1 MIESTDGL
9 YMNRALTLR
18 AVMKA
23 ALALAVGSACVS
35 ACGFKGPLVMPPTSV
50 SNQPQVE
57 QVKISGSSVIAP
69 VDESGMGVKK

>member
-1 MIESTDGL
+1 
-9 YMNRALTLR
+9 MNRTLNLR

-23 ALALAVGSACVS
+23 TMALGMASVCVS

-50 SNQPQVE
+50 AAQPPVE
-57 QVKISGSSVIAP
+57 QVKTSGSTAIAP